1 MRILRAL
8 EDNVEV
14 IESTL
19 MSISKV
25 LGHTC
30 LNESAWVKSNLLG
43 NHAWVEYIP
52 YFDLAVL
59 EEGNQI
65 W

>member
-1 MRILRAL
+1 LPILRAL
-8 EDNVEV
+8 EDDVEV
-14 IESTL
+14 VESAL
-19 MSISKV
+19 MSVSQV

-30 LNESAWVKSNLLG
+30 LDERAWVESDLLG
-43 NHAWVEYIP
+43 NHGWVEDVP
-52 YFDLAVL
+52 DLDLAVL